1 MALYTTEVDIEV
13 DLGDFDADELV
24 SALEGQGFIIFEEK
38 HFEGDLKKYG
48 YAVVTT
54 LELDA
59 AAAALRQGRR
69 EEGLILLERAVSE
82 LKGLLLKG

>member
-1 MALYTTEVDIEV
+1 MALYTTEVDIYV

-38 HFEGDLKKYG
+38 HFEKNLKEHG

-54 LELDA
+54 FELDTA
-59 AAAALRQGRR
+59 MAALRQGRR
-69 EEGLILLERAVSE
+69 EEGLILLERAIPE

>member
-1 MALYTTEVDIEV
+1 MALYTTKVDIEV

-38 HFEGDLKKYG
+38 HLKENLKKHG

-54 LELDA
+54 FELDTA
-59 AAAALRQGRR
+59 VAALRQGRK

>member
-1 MALYTTEVDIEV
+1 MALYTTEVSIEV
-13 DLGDFDADELV
+13 DLEDFDADELV

-38 HFEGDLKKYG
+38 HFEKSLKEHG
-48 YAVVTT
+48 YAVVTSF
-54 LELDA
+54 ELDTA
-59 AAAALRQGRR
+59 VAALRQGRR

>member
-13 DLGDFDADELV
+13 DLEDFEADELV

-38 HFEGDLKKYG
+38 HFEENLKEHG

-54 LELDA
+54 LELDTA
-59 AAAALRQGRR
+59 VAALRQGNKA
-69 EEGLILLERAVSE
+69 EAFILLERAIPD
-82 LKGLLLKG
+82 LKGLLINK